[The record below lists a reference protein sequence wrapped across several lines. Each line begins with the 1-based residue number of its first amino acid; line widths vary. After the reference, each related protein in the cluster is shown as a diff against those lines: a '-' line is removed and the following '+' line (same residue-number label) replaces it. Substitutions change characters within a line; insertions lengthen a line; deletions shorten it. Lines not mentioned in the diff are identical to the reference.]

1 MDHTGKLYDLRPQD
15 TKPSLNNFRKMEVP
29 KLQGLLET
37 ALQKQI
43 EVVKDEEVTHYDSKY
58 EISLL
63 KELEVTLSDLQR

>member
-1 MDHTGKLYDLRPQD
+1 
-15 TKPSLNNFRKMEVP
+15 MEVP

-43 EVVKDEEVTHYDSKY
+43 EVMKDEEVTHYDSKY

-63 KELEVTLSDLQR
+63 KELEVILSNLQR